1 MYAPARGRHLSRPD
15 VADDGH
21 QLAGAPGAGGAGV
34 PDRGESN
41 LAASGRWAAPAAH
54 RRRPAQTSRTG
65 PLARPSDVARACD
78 DRHAGHVARWHR
90 QLIARK
96 WTYAK
101 QGQTRRRVV
110 AEIRQLVRR
119 MAEENPR
126 WGYTRI
132 QGALKNLGHRVGR
145 STIARILRTDG
156 IPPVPERPTS
166 WQTFL
171 RAHLGGIAAA
181 DFFTTEVWTWRGLV
195 TFYTV
200 DRDTKWSEAARARLH
215 DAGIRVVQTPYRA
228 QNANAFAERFVR
240 SIKEECLNRLIPLGE
255 RHHRRAVAELSS
267 TIIASG
273 IIRDRTTTCLTA
285 SLRKGVSVECVDTN
299 VSVGCSITTPE
310 QRKRF
315 ASGLP

>member
-1 MYAPARGRHLSRPD
+1 
-15 VADDGH
+15 
-21 QLAGAPGAGGAGV
+21 
-34 PDRGESN
+34 
-41 LAASGRWAAPAAH
+41 
-54 RRRPAQTSRTG
+54 
-65 PLARPSDVARACD
+65 
-78 DRHAGHVARWHR
+78 
-90 QLIARK
+90 
-96 WTYAK
+96 
-101 QGQTRRRVV
+101 
-110 AEIRQLVRR
+110 

-171 RAHLGGIAAA
+171 RAHLGEIAAA

-200 DRDTKWSEAARARLH
+200 FVIDLASRRIQILGSTPYPDERFRCQIVRNVTGADADGYRVLICDRDTKWSEAARARLH